1 MLHTLD
7 HLRPMNPHNRR
18 VRVRGDGK
26 VACFQG
32 CGLPVVCGS
41 VELAE
46 MIDDAGAV
54 AGALK
59 CGNAE
64 GFAIRGFVLGGE
76 KGEEDGVGE
85 FEAAELARKRD
96 V

>member
-1 MLHTLD
+1 L
-7 HLRPMNPHNRR
+7 
-18 VRVRGDGK
+18 
-26 VACFQG
+26 
-32 CGLPVVCGS
+32 

-46 MIDDAGAV
+46 MIDDAGTV

-64 GFAIRGFVLGGE
+64 RFAIRGFVLRGE
-76 KGEEDGVGE
+76 KREEDGVGE
-85 FEAAELARKRD
+85 FEAAELARTRD